1 MKKHIAYIVM
11 LSILEILLSMYL
23 TEWSAKFWN
32 YVEHKDFHGFLI
44 QIGVFSVVALAFCIV
59 NAWAGY
65 YITMCAI
72 KWRQVLNKKALIL
85 QGCGAEN
92 TNQRIQQD
100 SSDYPALM
108 LNVIFGLGKAVVYIV
123 VFSAMLIINYS
134 VIYLLII
141 TSYAIVS
148 TMIARYI
155 AKPLIVLN
163 YKTQQAEATYR
174 NNLTESNFNS
184 CIDIMFGLAIKTK
197 KLSYF
202 QTLYGQIAV
211 ILPIIIVAPAY
222 FGSALTLGGLMQAT
236 RIMGTVTENMSY
248 GINSFNQINMLLSC
262 RKRLDEIGMFNK

>member
-1 MKKHIAYIVM
+1 MKKYIAYIIM

-23 TEWSAKFWN
+23 TEWSNKFWT

-44 QIGVFSVVALAFCIV
+44 QIGVFSAVALAFCAV

-65 YITMCAI
+65 FITMCAI
-72 KWRQVLNKKALIL
+72 KWRRNLNDRTSSIPRKDI
-85 QGCGAEN
+85 EN
-92 TNQRIQQD
+92 LNQRIQQD
-100 SSDYPALM
+100 AADYPNLM
-108 LNVIFGLGKAVVYIV
+108 LNVVFGVGKAFVYII
-123 VFSAMLIINYS
+123 VFGAMLIINYN
-134 VIYLLII
+134 IFYLLII

-148 TMIARYI
+148 TMIARNI
-155 AKPLIVLN
+155 AKPLITLN

-174 NNLTESNFNS
+174 NELTTSNFDK

-202 QTLYGQIAV
+202 QTFYGQVAI
-211 ILPIIIVAPAY
+211 ILPILIVAPAY

-236 RIMGTVTENMSY
+236 RIMGTLTENMSY

-262 RKRLDEIGMFNK
+262 KKRLSEIGVI